1 MVQTRKILYVFF
13 AIKRK
18 NKNIFQCII
27 SMFPVHDERLC
38 ETIVH
43 IGEEAGECL
52 VEAAYLNVLLKRYH
66 KAATYYRDAAEMYE
80 RCNLY
85 GIDAISRT
93 LPLHLF

>member
-1 MVQTRKILYVFF
+1 MVQTRKILYVFCNT
-13 AIKRK
+13 
-18 NKNIFQCII
+18 NKNSNTCFDAHYPYILL
-27 SMFPVHDERLC
+27 MMNGHVNR
-38 ETIVH
+38 TNA
-43 IGEEAGECL
+43 GEEAGECL

-93 LPLHLF
+93 LPRHIF